1 MDSYMIMEG
10 IRKNSSNKLTS
21 SVVLPKFMF
30 FIWRL
35 LISSS
40 TQVGDLVLAESS
52 LTALSE
58 EGPWQQHK
66 PVF

>member
-1 MDSYMIMEG
+1 MDSYMFMEG
-10 IRKNSSNKLTS
+10 IRKNNSNKLTS

-35 LISSS
+35 LISAS

-52 LTALSE
+52 LTAL
-58 EGPWQQHK
+58 
-66 PVF
+66 